1 MRGKD
6 RIRQAIAQE
15 AARLMYEDGVK
26 EYRDAKRKAAR
37 RFGSEKAL
45 CLGSHLPTNAEIH
58 RELRRLIKLY
68 DERVMP
74 ERLLGMRLAALRLME
89 ALAPFQPRLVGSVL
103 SGAVTERSDI
113 DLHLFADSCE
123 EVEDFLRR
131 QGMSFE
137 EEIVT
142 IRHGGSFYDY
152 PHFYLEEG
160 GVVVECTVYPSADLH
175 RAPKSSITGRP
186 MERVSAK
193 QLRKLIAA
201 GIGIEEDA
209 EAKH

>member
-1 MRGKD
+1 
-6 RIRQAIAQE
+6 
-15 AARLMYEDGVK
+15 
-26 EYRDAKRKAAR
+26 
-37 RFGSEKAL
+37 
-45 CLGSHLPTNAEIH
+45 
-58 RELRRLIKLY
+58 
-68 DERVMP
+68 
-74 ERLLGMRLAALRLME
+74 MRLAALRLME

-123 EVEDFLRR
+123 EVEDFLLQ

-142 IRHGGSFYDY
+142 IRHGGNFYDY

-160 GVVVECTVYPSADLH
+160 GVVVECTVYPLADLH

-186 MERVSAK
+186 MERVSTK

-201 GIGIEEDA
+201 GMGTGEDA
-209 EAKH
+209 EAEH